1 MTDETSA
8 NTPPSGEAA
17 RVSAS
22 EVHGFE
28 FSDVALE
35 LTRQELPDLDPVAFH
50 LGMILLR
57 TANTHIQNSER
68 LIHRPHGFSTSG
80 FRILYTVWI
89 FGQAEARDI
98 ARLSGVSRQATSTVL
113 ATLEA
118 DGLVIRERLSTTDR
132 RLVSVRLSEA
142 GAAAIKD
149 AFGQQ
154 NRLEQEWFGDLTAD
168 EQATLKSL
176 LSKVAGRIAKS
187 TKTTDG

>member
-1 MTDETSA
+1 MTDKA
-8 NTPPSGEAA
+8 PADNTAPDAPVRAA
-17 RVSAS
+17 AS
-22 EVHGFE
+22 QVHGVE

-35 LTRQELPDLDPVAFH
+35 LTRRELPDLDPMAFH
-50 LGMILLR
+50 LGMLLLR
-57 TANTHIQNSER
+57 TANTHSQTSER
-68 LIHRPHGFSTSG
+68 LIHRPHGFTSSG

-118 DGLVIRERLSTTDR
+118 EGLVVRERVSTTDR

-149 AFGQQ
+149 AFAEQ
-154 NRLEQEWFGDLTAD
+154 NRLEQDWFGDLTGD
-168 EQATLKSL
+168 ERLVLKSL
-176 LSKVAGRIAKS
+176 LGRVAGRIARS
-187 TKTTDG
+187 ARTTGD